1 MLGKPRARLSG
12 SQIQLRG
19 YRYTLDAQNKFAHRM
34 AMIQEAVLPPQ
45 LCAIGT
51 KGSHESLGTK
61 TIDGLVVEGSRIMT
75 VLPEGAVGN
84 NRPITIV
91 SESWFSP
98 DLRETIESTHSDPR
112 SGDSVTRLTNIDR
125 NNLDPSL
132 FEVPAGYE
140 IVDDPAPNAIRFER
154 AK

>member
-1 MLGKPRARLSG
+1 
-12 SQIQLRG
+12 
-19 YRYTLDAQNKFAHRM
+19 
-34 AMIQEAVLPPQ
+34 MIQEAVLPPQ
-45 LCAIGT
+45 LFAIGT

-125 NNLDPSL
+125 NNL
-132 FEVPAGYE
+132 
-140 IVDDPAPNAIRFER
+140 
-154 AK
+154 